1 MLNLLSKRFSM
12 DHEVASHDGGTDL
25 EAGGL
30 EITGTA
36 SSSSSS
42 ISKNLERFF
51 DEVKKIKEE
60 MEKVRNLLSLLKSSN
75 EESKRITKAQAMK
88 DLRDRMDKQIREIL
102 SDTKLIRSKLE
113 KLDEDNLENRKI
125 PGCEQGSST
134 DRTRAAITNG
144 LRTSL
149 RDLMQEFQVLRQAM
163 VSEYRETIDRRY
175 YTITGEKADE
185 ATLDRMIDTGESE
198 SFLQKAVQEQ
208 GRGNIIEAIK
218 EIQERHDAVREVEK
232 SLMELHQIFLDM
244 SVLVESQGE
253 DLNNIEATVL
263 GASSFVKKGNEQLQ
277 TARKLQKSS
286 RKWTCIAIIILLIII
301 LVIVVPIL
309 IKFLPSNNN
318 NSSSSTPSTS
328 TPSPPPPS
336 GGT

>member
-1 MLNLLSKRFSM
+1 MFNLLSKRFS
-12 DHEVASHDGGTDL
+12 DL
-25 EAGGL
+25 SGKSYVDLKRDRMPDVEEGR
-30 EITGTA
+30 ETEMSTGTGPTP
-36 SSSSSS
+36 
-42 ISKNLERFF
+42 NLDHFF
-51 DEVKKIKEE
+51 EEVKKIKDE
-60 MEKVRNLLSLLKSSN
+60 MDKVRKLLSFLQVAN
-75 EESKRITKAQAMK
+75 EESRTITKAQAMK
-88 DLRDRMDKQIREIL
+88 DLRDRMDKHIREIL
-102 SDTKLIRSKLE
+102 RETKLIKSKLE
-113 KLDEDNLENRKI
+113 DLDRANLNNRRI
-125 PGCEQGSST
+125 PGCEEGTST
-134 DRTRAAITNG
+134 DRTRMSITNG
-144 LRTSL
+144 LRTTL
-149 RDLMQEFQVLRQAM
+149 KDLMQDFQALRQSM
-163 VSEYRETIDRRY
+163 VSEYRETIERRY

-185 ATLDRMIDTGESE
+185 ETLDRMIDTGESE